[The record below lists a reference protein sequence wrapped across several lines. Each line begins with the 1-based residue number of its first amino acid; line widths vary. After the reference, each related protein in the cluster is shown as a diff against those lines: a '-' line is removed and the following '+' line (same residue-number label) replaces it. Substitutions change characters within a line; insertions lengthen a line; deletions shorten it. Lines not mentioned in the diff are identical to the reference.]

1 MLLWVHVSTSP
12 YGCIVPSYDT
22 TWCSFNVALAAS
34 LGITVRICI
43 SVTPPKVRLSN
54 LRRPAP
60 VSSIAG
66 WSSLTVWS
74 VGIGRGCRLDK
85 KGGDAGSRV
94 FAIYIERHDLSY
106 TVSDNIANIQPK
118 SDENDDERKRMD
130 WVKAFFRQ
138 VTARTS
144 LVRPTMCDKGLTL
157 DKNCSKRKSSS
168 KLPYWSNYCSQF
180 SNLKVTITI

>member
-1 MLLWVHVSTSP
+1 VRTSP
-12 YGCIVPSYDT
+12 YGCIVPSHDT
-22 TWCSFNVALAAS
+22 TWRSFNAALAATF
-34 LGITVRICI
+34 GITVRICI

-54 LRRPAP
+54 LRRPAS

-66 WSSLTVWS
+66 WGSLTIGS
-74 VGIGRGCRLDK
+74 AGIGQGCRLDK
-85 KGGDAGSRV
+85 KRGDAGSRV

-106 TVSDNIANIQPK
+106 TASDNMANIQPRF
-118 SDENDDERKRMD
+118 DENEDGRKTMD

-157 DKNCSKRKSSS
+157 DKNCSKG
-168 KLPYWSNYCSQF
+168 
-180 SNLKVTITI
+180 NLARSFHIDQIIAPNSAT